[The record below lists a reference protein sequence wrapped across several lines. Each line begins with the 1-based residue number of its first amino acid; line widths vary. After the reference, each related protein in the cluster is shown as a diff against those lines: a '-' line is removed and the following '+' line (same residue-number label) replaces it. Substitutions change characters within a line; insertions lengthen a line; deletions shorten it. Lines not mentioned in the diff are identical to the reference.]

1 MSNFYNNNSNKNH
14 DLGYLGEDFQ
24 FKLVHILLEDNHFFS
39 KVYKILDQNMFTN
52 ANLKVIVGAIKDYY
66 RVFGL
71 VPSYSICDM
80 NLREIAKDDIT
91 RELYVSTLDKVKNC
105 SCEGVDY
112 ISDLALR
119 FFKQQNM
126 IKVANKTLEM
136 CGQGI
141 NPTICHQLENL
152 FSEAVNINLE
162 DDDLGVGIFDD
173 LNKVLSEDARIS
185 IPTGIG
191 ELDDCLSGGLG
202 KGELGVIIGPSSF
215 GKTSLTTAIANYAAT
230 YPSSQNNYN
239 GYKVVQIFF
248 EDTVGAI
255 TRKHIARTI
264 SLDYDEKIESKDLS
278 TKYGR
283 ETAFKRIENLPA
295 NVHQMLESNIRL
307 KRYPSGERTVTDI
320 KNYLKKLINSGFRPD
335 MVIIDYFGC
344 LSLKDTSGDS
354 KWDRQEKVMRKI
366 ESMAAELNIAI
377 WVPLQGTKDS
387 VTSEIVGMNQSGG
400 SFSLIQIA
408 HIVLSVARDVT
419 VDVPL
424 NRATLALLKNRAGG
438 AGNAWKNIRFNNGIC
453 FMSTEVVDDD
463 FGGTQPISLTEHKQM
478 IDNAQTKA
486 LVEIYEQ
493 VKEKNDKKLK

>member
-1 MSNFYNNNSNKNH
+1 
-14 DLGYLGEDFQ
+14 
-24 FKLVHILLEDNHFFS
+24 
-39 KVYKILDQNMFTN
+39 
-52 ANLKVIVGAIKDYY
+52 
-66 RVFGL
+66 
-71 VPSYSICDM
+71 
-80 NLREIAKDDIT
+80 
-91 RELYVSTLDKVKNC
+91 
-105 SCEGVDY
+105 
-112 ISDLALR
+112 
-119 FFKQQNM
+119 
-126 IKVANKTLEM
+126 
-136 CGQGI
+136 
-141 NPTICHQLENL
+141 
-152 FSEAVNINLE
+152 
-162 DDDLGVGIFDD
+162 
-173 LNKVLSEDARIS
+173 
-185 IPTGIG
+185 
-191 ELDDCLSGGLG
+191 
-202 KGELGVIIGPSSF
+202 
-215 GKTSLTTAIANYAAT
+215 
-230 YPSSQNNYN
+230 
-239 GYKVVQIFF
+239 
-248 EDTVGAI
+248 
-255 TRKHIARTI
+255 
-264 SLDYDEKIESKDLS
+264 
-278 TKYGR
+278 
-283 ETAFKRIENLPA
+283 
-295 NVHQMLESNIRL
+295 MLESNIRL